1 MNESGDQEIAKLQ
14 ATNRELAA
22 HLENLRLKRQ
32 ADQSR
37 AAYHSHLVESNER
50 MEREIAA
57 LEHPGTLPGDEED
70 EQG

>member
-1 MNESGDQEIAKLQ
+1 MDESFEQDIPKLQ

-32 ADQSR
+32 AEMSR
-37 AAYHSHLVESNER
+37 AAYYFHLVEDKER

-57 LEHPGTLPGDEED
+57 LEHPGTTPGDEDD